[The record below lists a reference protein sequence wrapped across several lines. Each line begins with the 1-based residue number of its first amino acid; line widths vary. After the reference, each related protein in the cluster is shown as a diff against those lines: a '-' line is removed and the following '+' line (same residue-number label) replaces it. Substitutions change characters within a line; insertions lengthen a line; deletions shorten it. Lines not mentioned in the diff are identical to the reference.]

1 MLDYPAAGFW
11 FNIGQWGFNC
21 FIAIC
26 LWLSRKNT
34 ATNKRLE
41 TVSAEL
47 SSRIGETEKKI
58 IRACSDLEHLPDQ
71 RQFYRLSEEITALTR
86 ELSETK
92 GRLSGVNRA
101 VDLINEFL
109 INQGAKK

>member
-11 FNIGQWGFNC
+11 FSLSSWAFNG
-21 FIAIC
+21 FIAVC
-26 LWLSRKNT
+26 LWIGRKNT

-41 TVSAEL
+41 AVSTEL
-47 SSRIGETEKKI
+47 GRRIDETEKKI
-58 IRACSDLEHLPDQ
+58 IQTCADLEHLPDQ